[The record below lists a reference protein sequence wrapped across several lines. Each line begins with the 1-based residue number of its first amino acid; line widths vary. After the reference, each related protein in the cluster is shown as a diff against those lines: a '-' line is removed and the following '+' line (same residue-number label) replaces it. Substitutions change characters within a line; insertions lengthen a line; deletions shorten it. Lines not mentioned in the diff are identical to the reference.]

1 MKSFLALALNLL
13 ICKMTYMKKMILSV
27 LLIGGLIAAQN
38 AGAQVN
44 INLGL
49 QPAWGP
55 AGYQYVDY
63 YYLPGIE
70 TYYNV
75 PNKQFIYLNNG
86 KWIYSAG
93 LPSRYRSY
101 NLYNGYKVVVNEPTP
116 YLRHAA
122 YKVKYA
128 NYKGVSGKQKSIK
141 YSNGNAGKPKK
152 TAVAKGNSGA
162 KSKGKNK
169 N

>member
-1 MKSFLALALNLL
+1 
-13 ICKMTYMKKMILSV
+13 MKKMIVLI
-27 LLIGGLIAAQN
+27 LLIGGLTSVQKAD
-38 AGAQVN
+38 AQVN

-63 YYLPGIE
+63 YYLPDIE
-70 TYYNV
+70 TYYYV

-93 LPSRYRSY
+93 LPSRYRTY
-101 NLYNGYKVVVNEPTP
+101 NLYNGYKVVVNEPKP

-128 NYKGVSGKQKSIK
+128 KYKGVSGKPKAIK
-141 YSNGNAGKPKK
+141 YSNSNAGGNKK
-152 TAVAKGNSGA
+152 GVVKGNSGGKPGGKA
-162 KSKGKNK
+162 KGKNK
-169 N
+169 NL

>member
-1 MKSFLALALNLL
+1 MWPKNNKY
-13 ICKMTYMKKMILSV
+13 IHMKKMILLM
-27 LLIGGLIAAQN
+27 LLIGGLTIVQK
-38 AGAQVN
+38 AGAQIN

-63 YYLPGIE
+63 YYLPDIE
-70 TYYNV
+70 TYYYV

-93 LPSRYRSY
+93 LPSRYRTY
-101 NLYNGYKVVVNEPTP
+101 NLYNGYKVVVNEPKP
-116 YLRHAA
+116 YLRHAT

-128 NYKGVSGKQKSIK
+128 KYKGAGGKQKTIK
-141 YSNGNAGKPKK
+141 YSNGNAGGSKK
-152 TAVAKGNSGA
+152 AGVKGNSAG

-169 N
+169 HL

>member
-1 MKSFLALALNLL
+1 
-13 ICKMTYMKKMILSV
+13 MKKMILLM
-27 LLIGGLIAAQN
+27 LLIGGLTTVQK
-38 AGAQVN
+38 AGAQIN

-63 YYLPGIE
+63 YYLPDIE
-70 TYYNV
+70 TYYYV

-93 LPSRYRSY
+93 LPSRYRTY
-101 NLYNGYKVVVNEPTP
+101 NLYNGYKVVVNEPKP
-116 YLRHAA
+116 YLRHAT

-128 NYKGVSGKQKSIK
+128 KYKGVKGKQKAIK
-141 YSNGNAGKPKK
+141 YSNGNAGGNKK
-152 TAVAKGNSGA
+152 VVVNGNSGGKA
-162 KSKGKNK
+162 SGKPAGKAKGKNK
-169 N
+169 NL